1 MMLINT
7 ESPREPI
14 SNPISTKHTIK
25 LNQQSKNE
33 LLNLPRAANDDSFF
47 YTVNNSHTVS
57 NNTLENVKHAKV
69 PRRKK
74 SIESNDDYF

>member
-33 LLNLPRAANDDSFF
+33 LLNLPRAANDD
-47 YTVNNSHTVS
+47 
-57 NNTLENVKHAKV
+57 
-69 PRRKK
+69 
-74 SIESNDDYF
+74 